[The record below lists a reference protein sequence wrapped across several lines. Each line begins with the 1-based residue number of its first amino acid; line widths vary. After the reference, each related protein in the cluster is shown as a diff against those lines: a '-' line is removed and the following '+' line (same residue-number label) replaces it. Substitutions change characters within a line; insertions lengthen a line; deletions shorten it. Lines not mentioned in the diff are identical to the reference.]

1 MSYRAVESAYA
12 IKWTIRVS
20 ATHPFTCMLVSSK
33 CRLQKRRSI
42 TANPRYRQSRRERGS
57 FIADAWAV

>member
-20 ATHPFTCMLVSSK
+20 ATHPFTCVLFSSK

-42 TANPRYRQSRRERGS
+42 TANPRYRQSRRKR
-57 FIADAWAV
+57 VL